1 MNQPRV
7 LSIACLAGPM
17 NRHLGVRHFMTGV
30 LIGTAVL
37 VVVFVLV

>member
-1 MNQPRV
+1 MNQTRV
-7 LSIACLAGPM
+7 SSIACLAAPM
-17 NRHLGVRHFMTGV
+17 NRYLGIRHFMTGV